1 MYDILTEVPLGT
13 TGGFM
18 KADILL
24 IKKNALG
31 KIEDTII
38 IENKLSQ
45 GTALTKRQKEGFGAI
60 INGQTSMKIKYDIKL
75 NDNDVANYFNKDF
88 NLTVSNNRIFKI
100 SDAGTDKIGNV
111 TINKITPDSADM
123 T

>member
-1 MYDILTEVPLGT
+1 
-13 TGGFM
+13 M
-18 KADILL
+18 KADVLL

-60 INGQTSMKIKYDIKL
+60 INGQTSMTIKYDKTRWL
-75 NDNDVANYFNKDF
+75 GYNEH
-88 NLTVSNNRIFKI
+88 SR
-100 SDAGTDKIGNV
+100 
-111 TINKITPDSADM
+111 
-123 T
+123 

>member
-1 MYDILTEVPLGT
+1 
-13 TGGFM
+13 M

-24 IKKNALG
+24 VKKNALG

-60 INGQTSMKIKYDIKL
+60 IDGNDSMKIKYNVPGL
-75 NDNDVANYFNKDF
+75 DVTKGPLKITKDE
-88 NLTVSNNRIFKI
+88 IFKI
-100 SDAGTDKIGNV
+100 SDAGTDMIDNV
-111 TINKITPDSADM
+111 TINKIISVK
-123 T
+123 